1 MTYSVVSICNLA
13 LQMLDA
19 PAIININDDS
29 KRARACKRAYMAAR
43 DEVTVQYEW
52 RVARA
57 RTTLA
62 AETARPAFGWRYA
75 YAWPSECLRL
85 IRPNYGGLW
94 NGTPIPGDME
104 GRYFLT
110 DAAAP
115 LKVWYLK
122 YITDPSEIDPLF
134 ARAIAARIAAD
145 IGREVTGKEGYV
157 RLAEARFDKVMA
169 KAQLTDAQHDGV
181 EEPVESNW
189 ITGRE
194 DGAWR

>member
-29 KRARACKRAYMAAR
+29 KRARACKRAYVPAR

-62 AETARPAFGWRYA
+62 ADTAAPAFGWRYA
-75 YAWPSECLRL
+75 YAWPSECIRLLR
-85 IRPNYGGLW
+85 PTYGGVW

-110 DAAAP
+110 EVTAP
-115 LKVWYLK
+115 LRVWYLK
-122 YITDPSEIDPLF
+122 YITDPSQIDPLF

-145 IGREVTGKEGYV
+145 IGREVTGRDSYV
-157 RLAEARFDKVMA
+157 QLAEARYDKIL
-169 KAQLTDAQHDGV
+169 AQAQQTDALHDDV
-181 EEPVESNW
+181 EEPVECAW
-189 ITGRE
+189 VTGRE
-194 DGAWR
+194 AG

>member
-85 IRPNYGGLW
+85 IRLVHQIEVERPVPSVGFQVLAGVCL
-94 NGTPIPGDME
+94 TPKPRHG
-104 GRYFLT
+104 
-110 DAAAP
+110 
-115 LKVWYLK
+115 
-122 YITDPSEIDPLF
+122 
-134 ARAIAARIAAD
+134 
-145 IGREVTGKEGYV
+145 
-157 RLAEARFDKVMA
+157 
-169 KAQLTDAQHDGV
+169 
-181 EEPVESNW
+181 
-189 ITGRE
+189 
-194 DGAWR
+194 